1 MLELG
6 FRVSAPSPASP
17 LPSPP
22 RVAFPPPALLRAM
35 RPGAVQGH
43 AAGVAVRRIIQCRA
57 PRQEEQE
64 EGEAKLSMPDP
75 LDMGECPFRQIAA
88 SGRALYCRSCRRRRH
103 HDGVEREAV

>member
-22 RVAFPPPALLRAM
+22 RVALPPPALLRAM

-43 AAGVAVRRIIQCRA
+43 AAAWLC
-57 PRQEEQE
+57 
-64 EGEAKLSMPDP
+64 
-75 LDMGECPFRQIAA
+75 
-88 SGRALYCRSCRRRRH
+88 
-103 HDGVEREAV
+103 DG